1 MDDGKIIELY
11 FSRDEGAIRATADKY
26 GRLLTHISEGIL
38 ASPPDA
44 EECVN
49 DTYLRAWESI
59 PPTRPV
65 SLSAYLARIVRN
77 LSLNRYRADRA
88 RRAST
93 ADVIL
98 DELSECLP
106 APSGD
111 PTEDLALRDALCRFV
126 LSLPERDRI
135 IFTRRYFYMSTVAD
149 IARELG
155 MGQSSVKVILHRQRV
170 RLRTYLETEDIQ
182 I

>member
-106 APSGD
+106 AAE
-111 PTEDLALRDALCRFV
+111 EDGRLKDLLDGFLRALDETDRRLFLGRYWHNYPVNRLATAYGLTANAVSLRLYK
-126 LSLPERDRI
+126 
-135 IFTRRYFYMSTVAD
+135 TR
-149 IARELG
+149 EKL
-155 MGQSSVKVILHRQRV
+155 RV
-170 RLRTYLETEDIQ
+170 YLEKEGYTV
-182 I
+182 